1 VPERFGEVLFG
12 AAFPQSVASKLW
24 SLDQRCRRSVGVL
37 SLLEWALWFRAF
49 LTRCLRSPLLGRR
62 LPHYP
67 SHALRFLLAQRSGTQ
82 AARGSQRQ
90 GLSLCTRAA
99 SSGFPNDA
107 LIIAHRTPVCQGV
120 KGVLRAN
127 WGEIRGK
134 FSEIRG
140 RLGARRDP
148 NFVRLLIW
156 SAYPAVSVAKKTE
169 NRACEPT
176 GDTHGRCGGRLD
188 AAALDERRGRRAE
201 PRATLR
207 RRDGDDTACPVR
219 YRLPCTT
226 EGRRACVPVGEQFPR
241 THPTNRAGTQLG
253 RLLLQGSKY
262 ARQAIRAARRAD
274 GNGAGTPSASAGVAS
289 RAAVGGVPRGKRRRR
304 RSERSEPR
312 TRATGAD
319 ARAHS
324 LPVGRLG

>member
-1 VPERFGEVLFG
+1 MCPSCTSRCSRGNGTPSCCFWSASWSCCSVISPICRKRSAMPTKPVAPPYPIVEGDYSTEGGIFTRIGKKKVPERFGEVLFG

-67 SHALRFLLAQRSGTQ
+67 SRALRFLLAQRSGTQ

-156 SAYPAVSVAKKTE
+156 SAYPAVSVAK
-169 NRACEPT
+169 NR
-176 GDTHGRCGGRLD
+176 
-188 AAALDERRGRRAE
+188 
-201 PRATLR
+201 
-207 RRDGDDTACPVR
+207 
-219 YRLPCTT
+219 
-226 EGRRACVPVGEQFPR
+226 
-241 THPTNRAGTQLG
+241 
-253 RLLLQGSKY
+253 K
-262 ARQAIRAARRAD
+262 
-274 GNGAGTPSASAGVAS
+274 
-289 RAAVGGVPRGKRRRR
+289 
-304 RSERSEPR
+304 
-312 TRATGAD
+312 
-319 ARAHS
+319 
-324 LPVGRLG
+324 